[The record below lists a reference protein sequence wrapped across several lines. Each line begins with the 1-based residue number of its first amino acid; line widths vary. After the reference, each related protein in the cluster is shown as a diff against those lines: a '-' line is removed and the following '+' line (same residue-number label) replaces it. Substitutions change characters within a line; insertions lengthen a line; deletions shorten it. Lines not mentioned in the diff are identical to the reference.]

1 MVHFNRA
8 EVYIGYSA
16 ETAQRVRSALTS
28 SGIRSD
34 VREVDHAGHEGSLS
48 DLPGGAP
55 MDGVKLY
62 AVSVSLADNAAA
74 RKIVGQVLQQKIKG

>member
-1 MVHFNRA
+1 MVSFNRA

-16 ETAQRVRSALTS
+16 DMLQRVTDALTQA
-28 SGIRSD
+28 GIRSACK
-34 VREVDHAGHEGSLS
+34 EVSHAGRKGSMS

-62 AVSVSLADNAAA
+62 AVSVNIADNAQA
-74 RKIVGQVLQQKIKG
+74 RKVVGQVLQHHKA